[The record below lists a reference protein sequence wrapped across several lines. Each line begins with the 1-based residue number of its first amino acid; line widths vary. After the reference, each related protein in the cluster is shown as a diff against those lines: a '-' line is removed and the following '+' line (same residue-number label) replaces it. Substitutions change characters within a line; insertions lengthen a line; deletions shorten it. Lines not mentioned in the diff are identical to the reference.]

1 MSVENTLDSSLS
13 NDIKV
18 KTPKAKIP
26 KLKEIKIESKP
37 VLKKLEPETMRKLSA
52 LREKA
57 NKKEYGRKVRD
68 SEILSLA
75 LSLVEQAHLE
85 ALQEATYSENDRLKI
100 AHAEYQKMHGK
111 LTLDQFIG
119 KLLSGEIHRE
129 SKV

>member
-18 KTPKAKIP
+18 KTPKPKSP
-26 KLKEIKIESKP
+26 KLKEVKLESKP
-37 VLKKLEPETMRKLSA
+37 VLKKLEPEAMRKLSA

-85 ALQEATYSENDRLKI
+85 ALQETTYSESDRLKI
-100 AHAEYQKMHGK
+100 AHQEYQKANGK
-111 LTLDQFIG
+111 ITLDQFIG
-119 KLLSGEIHRE
+119 KLLKGQVS
-129 SKV
+129 